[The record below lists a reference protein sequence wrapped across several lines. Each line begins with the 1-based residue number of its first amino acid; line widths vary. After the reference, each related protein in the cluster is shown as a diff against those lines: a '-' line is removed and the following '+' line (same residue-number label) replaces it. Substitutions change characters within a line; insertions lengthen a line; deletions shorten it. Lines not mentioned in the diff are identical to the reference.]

1 MLHLTPNQPS
11 ACPESGTLGT
21 VVRQDV
27 RHNKRPAHTDWRNTD
42 GWDLG
47 GFPLGLRHMSGA
59 EGPLG
64 TPVQH
69 CHSSLI
75 ESLIGQ
81 GNHMTNQ
88 EKILHSYYT
97 TAMNRSLWSPDG
109 SSVASSSKSRFQR
122 RRRLAAVAAMGTRD
136 MCVYC
141 TGLGPFSC
149 APRIFKIFPWQC

>member
-97 TAMNRSLWSPDG
+97 TAVKIFHTHTHNPNS
-109 SSVASSSKSRFQR
+109 
-122 RRRLAAVAAMGTRD
+122 
-136 MCVYC
+136 VYC
-141 TGLGPFSC
+141 VHAALAESWC
-149 APRIFKIFPWQC
+149 AQQWHSWMEPGCPQQWHSAGKLDMDTILLC

>member
-97 TAMNRSLWSPDG
+97 TAVKIFTGERVSCAVHSPPE
-109 SSVASSSKSRFQR
+109 SR
-122 RRRLAAVAAMGTRD
+122 RRVDKCRR
-136 MCVYC
+136 
-141 TGLGPFSC
+141 S
-149 APRIFKIFPWQC
+149 R

>member
-97 TAMNRSLWSPDG
+97 TA
-109 SSVASSSKSRFQR
+109 V
-122 RRRLAAVAAMGTRD
+122 
-136 MCVYC
+136 
-141 TGLGPFSC
+141 
-149 APRIFKIFPWQC
+149 KIFPPLLPPPPLLVPLCLRLCSTPRIRAAIPALR

>member
-97 TAMNRSLWSPDG
+97 TAVKTL
-109 SSVASSSKSRFQR
+109 
-122 RRRLAAVAAMGTRD
+122 L
-136 MCVYC
+136 VY
-141 TGLGPFSC
+141 LLHRHVSDADF
-149 APRIFKIFPWQC
+149 

>member
-97 TAMNRSLWSPDG
+97 TAVNFFLAHMKANSLMMPVSLSLNALRVSEEMVFHPAT
-109 SSVASSSKSRFQR
+109 SIATASSSR
-122 RRRLAAVAAMGTRD
+122 
-136 MCVYC
+136 
-141 TGLGPFSC
+141 
-149 APRIFKIFPWQC
+149 

>member
-1 MLHLTPNQPS
+1 VLHLTPNQPS

-97 TAMNRSLWSPDG
+97 TAVKTLVG
-109 SSVASSSKSRFQR
+109 S
-122 RRRLAAVAAMGTRD
+122 
-136 MCVYC
+136 
-141 TGLGPFSC
+141 
-149 APRIFKIFPWQC
+149 

>member
-97 TAMNRSLWSPDG
+97 TAVKTLAVKHPPDSSTARQPDSARQCLIVPDSLTVLDSARKYRYMKPLT
-109 SSVASSSKSRFQR
+109 
-122 RRRLAAVAAMGTRD
+122 LATKPLLL
-136 MCVYC
+136 Y
-141 TGLGPFSC
+141 
-149 APRIFKIFPWQC
+149 

>member
-97 TAMNRSLWSPDG
+97 TAVKIFCWGSVLPMNYLLR
-109 SSVASSSKSRFQR
+109 AI
-122 RRRLAAVAAMGTRD
+122 LACFRGVPPQLLD
-136 MCVYC
+136 LPLI
-141 TGLGPFSC
+141 TGLLLDIHSTWGC
-149 APRIFKIFPWQC
+149 LIL

>member
-97 TAMNRSLWSPDG
+97 TA
-109 SSVASSSKSRFQR
+109 V
-122 RRRLAAVAAMGTRD
+122 
-136 MCVYC
+136 
-141 TGLGPFSC
+141 
-149 APRIFKIFPWQC
+149 KIFVEVRAASTHLLVVLIAP

>member
-1 MLHLTPNQPS
+1 VLHLTPNQPS

-97 TAMNRSLWSPDG
+97 TAVKIFLGFGP
-109 SSVASSSKSRFQR
+109 SSWTGWAMADAQPVKTSFLSS
-122 RRRLAAVAAMGTRD
+122 
-136 MCVYC
+136 
-141 TGLGPFSC
+141 
-149 APRIFKIFPWQC
+149 APRTG

>member
-97 TAMNRSLWSPDG
+97 TA
-109 SSVASSSKSRFQR
+109 V
-122 RRRLAAVAAMGTRD
+122 
-136 MCVYC
+136 
-141 TGLGPFSC
+141 
-149 APRIFKIFPWQC
+149 KIFQTKIPWRCCATL